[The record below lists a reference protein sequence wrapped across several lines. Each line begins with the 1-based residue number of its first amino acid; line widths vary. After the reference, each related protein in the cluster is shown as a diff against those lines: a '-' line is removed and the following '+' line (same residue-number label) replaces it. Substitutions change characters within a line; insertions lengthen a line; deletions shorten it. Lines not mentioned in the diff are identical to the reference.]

1 MGNEFIIKEKKE
13 QMLQYLSSD
22 ILREAKVIGGVSNV
36 NTPGFSTAMLL
47 LNQEYQKLYNKIV
60 MANGAYIKEE
70 HFTYSQPFNVPDDCM
85 HIIGVYSGKK
95 LLSKSSPRQIIP
107 GNYRIENNKIIFD
120 GFEPDDVWIRYS
132 SLPKVLSI
140 PDTPEEINVDVKEV
154 GLVTDKGFYFKDS
167 NDTEM
172 FYDFSSQEATPREFK
187 NASNR
192 FLDHTLELKDGII
205 TYNDTDVT
213 YIFERDDVD
222 IVSLKVSDPYA
233 IVNYS
238 DNRSFIFYGFE
249 GSDQLNW
256 NESKGKETYGEVLGF
271 TTNDITGKGC
281 IWKDEN
287 GDIYYTSFTPDTL
300 LNYPSN
306 TFFQLLIYKV
316 AAALTALNGVQNQY
330 LIEVQIPE
338 AEVAF
343 AEHLAKDNIS
353 TFRMANDL

>member
-1 MGNEFIIKEKKE
+1 MIS
-13 QMLQYLSSD
+13 YTCSD
-22 ILREAKVIGGVSNV
+22 IIRQAKIVGNVSNV
-36 NTPGFSTAMLL
+36 NMSNFDLSTTL
-47 LNQEYQKLYNKIV
+47 LNSEYQKLYDKIV
-60 MANGAYIKEE
+60 MANGANIKEE
-70 HFTYSQPFNVPDDCM
+70 RYSTPGKPFDIPEDCY
-85 HIIGVYSGKK
+85 HIIGVYVDNGNGRR
-95 LLSKSSPRQIIP
+95 LLHKSSARQYIK
-107 GNYRIENNKIIFD
+107 GNYRIENNKILFD
-120 GFEPDDVWIRYS
+120 GFDPSENIVIKYS
-132 SLPKVLSI
+132 TLPQTLTA
-140 PDTPEEINVDVKEV
+140 PDTPEEIKVDVKEV

-167 NDTEM
+167 NNTEM

-192 FLDHTLELKDGII
+192 FLDHTLEIKDGII
-205 TYNDTDVT
+205 TYNNTDVT

-281 IWKDEN
+281 IWKDID

>member
-1 MGNEFIIKEKKE
+1 
-13 QMLQYLSSD
+13 MLQYLSSD
-22 ILREAKVIGGVSNV
+22 ILRESKVIGGMSNV
-36 NTPGFSTAMLL
+36 NAPDFSTAVSL

-70 HFTYSQPFNVPDDCM
+70 HFTYGQSLIIPDDCM
-85 HIIGVYSGKK
+85 HIIGVFSGKK

-107 GNYRIENNKIIFD
+107 GNYRIENNQIIFD
-120 GFEPDDVWIRYS
+120 GFEPQDVWLKYS

-140 PDTPEEINVDVKEV
+140 PDEPEEIKEDIKEV

-167 NDTEM
+167 NNVEK
-172 FYDFSSQEATPREFK
+172 YYNFSSQETIEKPFK
-187 NASNR
+187 PSSNR
-192 FLDHTLELKDGII
+192 FLDHTLELNNGVV

-213 YIFERDDVD
+213 YIFAREDVN
-222 IVSLKVSDPYA
+222 IESIRVSDPYA

-238 DNRSFIFYGFE
+238 DKRSFIFYGFE
-249 GSDQLNW
+249 GADQLNW
-256 NESKGKETYGEVLGF
+256 NEAKGKETYGEVLGF
-271 TTNDITGKGC
+271 TTNDLTGKGC

-287 GDIYYTSFTPDTL
+287 GDIWYTSFTPDTL

-306 TFFQLLIYKV
+306 TFFQLLIYKL
-316 AAALTALNGVQNQY
+316 AASLTALNGVQNQY

-353 TFRMANDL
+353 VARMNNDL